1 MSEQKPEERDAVKP
15 HVIDL
20 EAEEIRN
27 ADEATAFSGEPKR
40 DDETLIAEE
49 VTEGEGRREDTEPRE
64 PQVIEDIVADDAERA
79 PPPPPPPPPPSASA
93 PKPHAKKSGAA
104 RWIIAALILGVIGG
118 GFLYRGAL
126 TDYFP
131 TNAMKAM
138 EARVINLESANK
150 DLAARLDAA
159 AQSAEGLT
167 SRIAGLEEQL
177 KSATA
182 PLADLAGRVDGIDQR
197 VASAEQALAAAKD
210 DLDQF
215 RKSLSAGTGTA
226 TTGAPVDNAALAALG
241 QRIDA
246 LEKDVASLK
255 STKGGGDASAT
266 AALSQALADLKAKI
280 AAGTGFAEE
289 YDRIARMVPAAPGLD
304 VIGSFARDGL
314 PDAKGLAA
322 ELRAAIPA
330 LPQPEAPA
338 EEAGSYWDSFVS
350 AVSGIITI
358 REIGEANWPGLA
370 ERAAAFA
377 EAGDLPQAIAAIDG
391 AEGAKPGGLS
401 QWRERAAGRL
411 KLEAALAQVSDAV
424 LRQIAALGGQQ

>member
-15 HVIDL
+15 QVIDL

-27 ADEATAFSGEPKR
+27 ADETPAFTGEPKR

-79 PPPPPPPPPPSASA
+79 PPPPPPPPPPASA
-93 PKPHAKKSGAA
+93 PKPPAKKRGAA

-118 GFLYRGAL
+118 GLLFRGAL

-167 SRIAGLEEQL
+167 GRIAGLEDQI

-182 PLADLAGRVDGIDQR
+182 PLAGLAGRIDGIDQR

-215 RKSLSAGTGTA
+215 RKSLSAGTGT
-226 TTGAPVDNAALAALG
+226 TTGAPADSAALAALG

-255 STKGGGDASAT
+255 SAKGGGDASTT

-280 AAGTGFAEE
+280 AAGTGFADE

-304 VIGSFARDGL
+304 VIGSFAKEGL

-330 LPQPEAPA
+330 LPQPETPV
-338 EEAGSYWDSFVS
+338 EEPGSYWDSFVS

-358 REIGEANWPGLA
+358 REIGEADWPGVA
-370 ERAAAFA
+370 EKAAAFA